1 MKRVSIGLLLATALR
16 SQMAEFEKGMTFAS
30 KGDFEAAA
38 APLARAC
45 AAQIAN
51 ACYFQ
56 GRNLYILARHEEA
69 IEPLTKALLEASP
82 ENRARAHRAIAMN
95 YQALG
100 QAADAERHYV
110 DGLKAGG
117 DANLPVD
124 FGAFLFRQ
132 GRIEEARKHLESAV
146 RAGSPPRSRGELGR
160 VLLQSGEF
168 AEAATHLETEVAA
181 SPKAW
186 NYRLLLGRAYVQ
198 LGRLKEGERE
208 LEAARQGLAG
218 SSTSK

>member
-1 MKRVSIGLLLATALR
+1 MTRLAVGLAIAGVLR
-16 SQMAEFEKGMTFAS
+16 SQMAEFEKGMTLAS

-69 IEPLTKALLEASP
+69 IEPLTKALREASP
-82 ENRARAHRAIAMN
+82 ENRARTHRAIAMN
-95 YQALG
+95 YQALDR
-100 QAADAERHYV
+100 AADAERHYV
-110 DGLKAGG
+110 DGLKAGS
-117 DANLPVD
+117 DANLLVD

-132 GRIEEARKHLESAV
+132 GRIDEARKQLEVAV

-168 AEAATHLETEVAA
+168 ADAATHLEAEVAA

-186 NYRLLLGRAYVQ
+186 SYRLLLGRAYMQ
-198 LGRLKEGERE
+198 LGRLKDGERE